1 MNSRMKIN
9 SDYFRFIIFFKEILK
24 DFTLSLP
31 AGKVVALV
39 GSSGG
44 GKSTVAALLERYN
57 NPYSR
62 VTNCDLAS
70 YTLA

>member
-1 MNSRMKIN
+1 M
-9 SDYFRFIIFFKEILK
+9 LK

-44 GKSTVAALLERYN
+44 GKSTVASLLERC
-57 NPYSR
+57 S
-62 VTNCDLAS
+62 S
-70 YTLA
+70 SS